1 MLLTFSTLDVLQI
14 LVIMSPPAFFPN
26 ASHVQHT
33 GCFTHFDFDVGRL
46 LQVIPMFLTSN
57 ALVVLHISVLISPAA
72 GYPNVPHIQHT
83 KCFANFSHD
92 VASCILS

>member
-46 LQVIPMFLTSN
+46 LQVIPMFLTFS
-57 ALVVLHISVLISPAA
+57 ARTS
-72 GYPNVPHIQHT
+72 
-83 KCFANFSHD
+83 ANQTQDIVDAKMEKKRKVS
-92 VASCILS
+92 